1 MKSTTIIILSVLMT
15 IVVDK
20 NSENSGTNSE
30 YDPGARFTITNR
42 TGFGVFQVG
51 V

>member
-1 MKSTTIIILSVLMT
+1 MKSTTIIILSVLMAK
-15 IVVDK
+15 VDK